1 MELSSRNTFIE
12 LEIAGLTQGTSLH
25 EAYILI
31 LKEKAGKRL
40 MPLLIEHT
48 DFLRLKLAMTRRKF
62 PDLGLMLQLASSYR
76 IQLEKVVLRAP
87 KNGETPASLFF
98 TNPLQEEQVIQT
110 DATSG
115 ILVAMKS
122 ECPLLTYRS
131 LFERQIGQQKS
142 EDQIAVP
149 ITIMSKQLLNEALQ
163 AAVLEEN
170 FELASQLRDELKE
183 RKHQSPATQDKEGIE
198 E

>member
-12 LEIAGLTQGTSLH
+12 LEIAGLTQGTSLR

-31 LKEKAGKRL
+31 LKEKSGKRL

-62 PDLGLMLQLASSYR
+62 PDLDLMLQLASSYH

-87 KNGETPASLFF
+87 KNGVTPASLFF
-98 TNPLQEEQVIQT
+98 TNALQEEQIIHT

-115 ILVAMKS
+115 ILIAMKT
-122 ECPLLTYRS
+122 ECPLLTYHS

-142 EDQIAVP
+142 EDQKAVP
-149 ITIMSKQLLNEALQ
+149 ITIMSKQLINEALQ

-183 RKHQSPATQDKEGIE
+183 REHHSPTIHEKEGQE
-198 E
+198 

>member
-1 MELSSRNTFIE
+1 MELSSRNTFID

-62 PDLGLMLQLASSYR
+62 PDLGLMLQLASAYR

-149 ITIMSKQLLNEALQ
+149 ITIMSKLLLNEALQ

-183 RKHQSPATQDKEGIE
+183 REHQSPATQEIEGKEE
-198 E
+198 

>member
-31 LKEKAGKRL
+31 LKEKASKRL

-170 FELASQLRDELKE
+170 FELASQLRD
-183 RKHQSPATQDKEGIE
+183 
-198 E
+198 

>member
-62 PDLGLMLQLASSYR
+62 PDLGLMLQLASAYR

-183 RKHQSPATQDKEGIE
+183 REHQFPATQDKEGIE

>member
-62 PDLGLMLQLASSYR
+62 PDLGLMLQLASAYR

-87 KNGETPASLFF
+87 KNGETLASLFF

-183 RKHQSPATQDKEGIE
+183 RGHQSPATPDKEGIE

>member
-76 IQLEKVVLRAP
+76 IQLEKVILRAP

-131 LFERQIGQQKS
+131 LFEHQIGQQKS

-183 RKHQSPATQDKEGIE
+183 RENQSPATQDKEGIE

>member
-62 PDLGLMLQLASSYR
+62 PDLDLMLQLASSYR
-76 IQLEKVVLRAP
+76 IQLEKVILRAP

-110 DATSG
+110 NATSG

-183 RKHQSPATQDKEGIE
+183 REHQFPATQDKEGIE